1 MKTVPLYYEDCHMK
15 EFTAQVL
22 CCAQEKDGYHV
33 VLDRTAFY
41 PEGGGQP
48 GDTGELSGVRVLDTQ
63 HREDEIIHI
72 CESALQPG
80 STVTGK
86 LDWYRRFEFMQQ
98 HTAEHI
104 LSGIIHKMFGFHN
117 VGFHMG
123 AEGVTMDFDGQI
135 PKEVLEELE
144 TQANQAVFA
153 NLPVLCSVP
162 SREALPEIS
171 YRTKR
176 ELPWPVRLVEVP
188 GYDRC
193 ACCGIHVGYTGEVG
207 LIKILSVVKFHQ
219 GIRMEMVCGNKALAL
234 IQKIYQQNM
243 LVSQAF
249 SAQMLETGI
258 AAQKINEQLA
268 QQKFQITGLTRQL
281 LDYIA
286 GAYAGKGNCVHFEA
300 DLSTATLRELAD
312 KIASVCGGT
321 AAVFSGTDGAG
332 YSFCI
337 VDKEKDI
344 SALGTRLLEL
354 CQGRGGGKKGF
365 FQGSLQC
372 TRAEIENV
380 SIFV

>member
-15 EFTAQVL
+15 EFTAKVL
-22 CCAQEKDGYHV
+22 DCTLQADGYHV

-48 GDTGELSGVRVLDTQ
+48 GDTGELSGVRVLDTR
-63 HREDEIIHI
+63 HKEDEIIHI

-80 STVTGK
+80 STVNGR
-86 LDWYRRFEFMQQ
+86 LDWHRRFEFMQQ

-123 AEGVTMDFDGQI
+123 AEGVTMDFDGEI

-144 TQANQAVFA
+144 NQANGAVFA

-162 SREALPEIS
+162 DREALPEIS

-219 GIRMEMVCGNKALAL
+219 GIRMEMVCGHKALAL
-234 IQKIYQQNM
+234 LQKIYQQNL

-249 SAQMLETGI
+249 SAKMLETGV
-258 AAQKINEQLA
+258 AAQKMNEQLA

-286 GAYAGKGNCVHFEA
+286 GAYKDKGNCVHFET
-300 DLSTATLRELAD
+300 DLPPATLRELAD

-332 YSFCI
+332 YNFCL
-337 VDKEKDI
+337 VNKQQDI
-344 SALGTRLLEL
+344 SSLGAGLIQR
-354 CQGRGGGKKGF
+354 CHGRGGGKKGF

>member
-1 MKTVPLYYEDCHMK
+1 MITDSLYYEDCHKK
-15 EFTAQVL
+15 EFTARVVSCTQGK
-22 CCAQEKDGYHV
+22 AGYHV
-33 VLDRTAFY
+33 VLDQTVFY

-48 GDTGELSGVRVLDTQ
+48 GDTGTLSDVPVTDTQ
-63 HREDEIIHI
+63 AIDDKIVHI
-72 CESALQPG
+72 CQGPLEEG

-86 LDWYRRFEFMQQ
+86 LDWERRFEFMQQ

-123 AEGVTMDFDGQI
+123 AEGVTMDFDGII
-135 PKEVLEELE
+135 PKEALEDLE

-153 NLPVLCSVP
+153 NLPVLCSIP
-162 SREALPEIS
+162 SPEELENIT

-176 ELPWPVRLVEVP
+176 PLPWPVRLVEVP

-234 IQKIYQQNM
+234 LQKVYQQNM

-249 SAQMLETGI
+249 SAKILETGA
-258 AAQKINEQLA
+258 AAQKVNDQLA
-268 QQKFQITGLTRQL
+268 QQKFQITGLSRKL

-286 GAYAGKGNCVHFEA
+286 DGYAGKGDCVHFEA
-300 DLSTATLRELAD
+300 DLPTAMLRELAD
-312 KIASVCGGT
+312 KIASCCGGT
-321 AAVFSGTDGAG
+321 AAVFSGTEETG
-332 YSFCI
+332 YQFCL
-337 VDKEKDI
+337 VNKQEDI
-344 SALGTRLLEL
+344 SHLGAKLLDR
-354 CQGRGGGKKGF
+354 CGGRGGGKKGF
-365 FQGSLQC
+365 FQGSLSC